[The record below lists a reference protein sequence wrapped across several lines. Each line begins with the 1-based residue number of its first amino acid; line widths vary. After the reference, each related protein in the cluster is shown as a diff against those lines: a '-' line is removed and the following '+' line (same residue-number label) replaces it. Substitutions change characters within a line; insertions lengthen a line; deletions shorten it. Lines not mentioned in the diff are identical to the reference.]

1 MDSKIM
7 RIKGREQD
15 VIDVEKLYNYI
26 NKFVHD
32 NHMEQSITALDMACR
47 FHEGQTR
54 MEGGPYIIHPLTIVR
69 HGISLGIRD
78 DNIIATM
85 LLHDVCEDCNISPNQ
100 MPINDTVKAGVK
112 AMTFVVEPGEDK
124 EEARVKY
131 FQNIIN
137 NREATITKMF
147 DRCNNVSTMA
157 LIFSKQRL
165 LKYIAETDKHVIPLI
180 KKARVRYPE
189 LQQICFAVEYQM
201 TCMLNSVEILIEHND
216 IQRL

>member
-1 MDSKIM
+1 MDSKIIK
-7 RIKGREQD
+7 IKGREQD
-15 VIDVEKLYNYI
+15 VIDVEKLYRYI
-26 NKFVHD
+26 YNFVNDH
-32 NHMEQSITALDMACR
+32 HMEQSITALEMACE
-47 FHEGQTR
+47 FHRGQTR

-69 HGISLGIRD
+69 HGISLGMKE

-85 LLHDVCEDCNISPNQ
+85 LLHDVCEDCHIPANQ
-100 MPINDTVKAGVK
+100 MPINDVVKAGVQ
-112 AMTFVVEPGEDK
+112 AMTFEVKPGEDK
-124 EEARVKY
+124 EEARIKY
-131 FQNIIN
+131 FENIIN

-165 LKYIAETDKHVIPLI
+165 MKYIAETDKHVIPLI
-180 KKARVRYPE
+180 QKARVRYPE
-189 LQQICFAVEYQM
+189 LQQICFAVEYQI